1 MKLETFLKI
10 EAAVARATSGAWVD
24 QAQDLA
30 GTLDAALREG
40 RFVDAHAAISA
51 IDLGK
56 VIEQS
61 RGTLETLGTSA
72 LLFGAS
78 QASGNASKS
87 LLMQDP
93 EVRDILTPAIDQ
105 MKASVA
111 ELAEERIKLR
121 LRRIVDLVEAD
132 GIDAPGLKKTE
143 EADDLAQALLRAT
156 VGDGRA
162 TFDIQANLTTS
173 RLISYGFLAEATARG
188 ITTYQVSEVLDT
200 RTCPVCQYMHGKT
213 FEVAQA
219 FSRVDRA
226 LRTQDPNDLQSIA
239 PWPRQDVESLDR
251 LYQTLPADLQAQGLD
266 APPYHPLCR
275 GVMQTVGTV
284 TEEFP
289 PGSKR
294 WITEEGPATQAEQAG
309 TPGAAAF
316 ANSPVKFE
324 NGVTD
329 ARLTKAEI
337 FEHYGR
343 VMDRNNLLDRNDIA
357 DAAVRSAVSDYI
369 GEGHRTINAEL
380 RQGSLSS
387 DIKPT
392 VELIDSA
399 MVPLQTDEL
408 VFRGVPSKTF
418 GGRTELDDLVGS
430 VITDLGYSST
440 TVAPARAA
448 YFGGRFVEDTTIF
461 RIRVP
466 AGTKA
471 IAADAW
477 DYEVLLERGTKYRV
491 LGVSD
496 ETLLIKDRRNEDVQ
510 QTVTFIDVEVVP

>member
-213 FEVAQA
+213 
-219 FSRVDRA
+219 
-226 LRTQDPNDLQSIA
+226 
-239 PWPRQDVESLDR
+239 
-251 LYQTLPADLQAQGLD
+251 
-266 APPYHPLCR
+266 
-275 GVMQTVGTV
+275 
-284 TEEFP
+284 
-289 PGSKR
+289 
-294 WITEEGPATQAEQAG
+294 
-309 TPGAAAF
+309 
-316 ANSPVKFE
+316 
-324 NGVTD
+324 
-329 ARLTKAEI
+329 
-337 FEHYGR
+337 
-343 VMDRNNLLDRNDIA
+343 
-357 DAAVRSAVSDYI
+357 
-369 GEGHRTINAEL
+369 
-380 RQGSLSS
+380 
-387 DIKPT
+387 
-392 VELIDSA
+392 
-399 MVPLQTDEL
+399 
-408 VFRGVPSKTF
+408 
-418 GGRTELDDLVGS
+418 
-430 VITDLGYSST
+430 
-440 TVAPARAA
+440 
-448 YFGGRFVEDTTIF
+448 
-461 RIRVP
+461 
-466 AGTKA
+466 
-471 IAADAW
+471 
-477 DYEVLLERGTKYRV
+477 
-491 LGVSD
+491 
-496 ETLLIKDRRNEDVQ
+496 
-510 QTVTFIDVEVVP
+510 